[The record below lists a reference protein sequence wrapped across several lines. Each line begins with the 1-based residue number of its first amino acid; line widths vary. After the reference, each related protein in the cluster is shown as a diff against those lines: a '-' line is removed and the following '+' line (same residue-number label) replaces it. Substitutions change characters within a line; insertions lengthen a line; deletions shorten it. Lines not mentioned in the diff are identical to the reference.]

1 MSLEMIETLP
11 PVWQR
16 ASSSEIILYVILMLM
31 ELPGWI
37 IAGAVRVELNLC
49 THVAGSEL
57 TLTDKIVNASVPV
70 LARENTKLGVFSV

>member
-1 MSLEMIETLP
+1 MF
-11 PVWQR
+11 
-16 ASSSEIILYVILMLM
+16 M

-70 LARENTKLGVFSV
+70 LARENTKLGLFSV